1 MKCFLFLAAVILL
14 SCNEKTPD
22 KVADVSSPNLDISK
36 GENLFKANCANCH
49 KPNEKLLG
57 PALQGV
63 VARWESKTLLYEF
76 IKNSQDVISR
86 NAYAKQLVE
95 EYKQSPMQPF
105 PILKDE
111 EIASILAYCDLPVQ

>member
-1 MKCFLFLAAVILL
+1 MKCILLFVLIVLL
-14 SCNEKTPD
+14 SCNETKSD
-22 KVADVSSPNLDISK
+22 KPSDRAAPNLEISK

-49 KPNEKLLG
+49 RPNEKLVG

-63 VARWESKTLLYEF
+63 IARWESKTLLYEF

-86 NAYAKQLVE
+86 NAYAKQLFE

-111 EIASILAYCDLPVQ
+111 EIASILAYCDIPAQ

>member
-1 MKCFLFLAAVILL
+1 MKYILLFVLIVLL
-14 SCNEKTPD
+14 SCNGIKSD
-22 KVADVSSPNLDISK
+22 KPSDNTAPNLEISK

-49 KPNEKLLG
+49 RPNEKLVG

-86 NAYAKQLVE
+86 NAYAKQLFE

-105 PILKDE
+105 PVLKDE
-111 EIASILAYCDLPVQ
+111 EIASILAYCDLPTQ

>member
-1 MKCFLFLAAVILL
+1 MKYILLFVLIVLL
-14 SCNEKTPD
+14 SCNETKSD
-22 KVADVSSPNLDISK
+22 KPSDNTATNSEISK

-49 KPNEKLLG
+49 RPNEKLVG

-63 VARWESKTLLYEF
+63 ASRWESKTLLYEF

-86 NAYAKQLVE
+86 NAYAKQLFE

-105 PILKDE
+105 PVLKDE
-111 EIASILAYCDLPVQ
+111 EITSILAYCDLPTQ